1 MNLALDI
8 TDRTGHTE
16 AAFDGDSIRISFRK
30 TTPEERGL
38 IDAMID
44 KAKKENMVLNTVDK
58 DGNLKPIEDLDK
70 LSELFKS
77 KNEIMLKGTAEAV
90 KRIALDLVEKEIGKH
105 RLVMVAQDN
114 GQWKIVREKEDF
126 KPSEEKKNK
135 VESHEVP
142 SAG

>member
-16 AAFDGDSIRISFRK
+16 AAFEGDAIRISFRK

-38 IDAMID
+38 IDAMIE

-70 LSELFKS
+70 LHELFKS
-77 KNEIMLKGTAEAV
+77 KNEIMLKGTVEAV
-90 KRIALDLVEKEIGKH
+90 KKIALDLVEKEIGKH
-105 RLVMVAQDN
+105 RLVMVAQDD
-114 GQWKIVREKEDF
+114 GQWKIVRETKDF
-126 KPSEEKKNK
+126 KPSDEKKNEVK
-135 VESHEVP
+135 SHEIP
-142 SAG
+142 RAG

>member
-38 IDAMID
+38 IDAMIE

-70 LSELFKS
+70 LAELFKS
-77 KNEIMLKGTAEAV
+77 KNEIMLKGTVEAV
-90 KRIALDLVEKEIGKH
+90 KKIALDLVEKEIGKH
-105 RLVMVAQDN
+105 RLVMVAQDD

-126 KPSEEKKNK
+126 KPSEEKKNEVK
-135 VESHEVP
+135 SHEVP
-142 SAG
+142 RAG